1 MSYRIKEIYFTQQGE
16 GSNTGRDFVF
26 VRFSGCNL
34 WSGKEKNRKSAI
46 CQFCDTDFYGTD
58 GINGGVYSA
67 KQLIE
72 KIKSLWVSR
81 DDNIAVVLTGGEP
94 LLQVNDELVAAL
106 KQEQIYIAVE
116 TNGTLDAPDHIDW
129 ICMSPKANTEIK
141 LKKGNEIKVIF
152 PQESLDL
159 EKFSLFDFSEFYL
172 QPMDSNEYQEN
183 LNATITYCQKNPK
196 WKLSLQTHKILGI
209 R

>member
-58 GINGGVYSA
+58 GINGGIYSA
-67 KQLIE
+67 TQLIE

-94 LLQVNDELVAAL
+94 LLQVNDELVGAL

-116 TNGTLDAPDHIDW
+116 TNGTLDAPDKIDW

-152 PQESLDL
+152 PQESLDP

-172 QPMDSNEYQEN
+172 QPMDSNKYQEN

>member
-46 CQFCDTDFYGTD
+46 CQFFDTDFYGTD
-58 GINGGVYSA
+58 GINGGIYSA
-67 KQLIE
+67 TQLIE

-152 PQESLDL
+152 PQESLDP

-172 QPMDSNEYQEN
+172 QPMDSNKYQEN

>member
-58 GINGGVYSA
+58 GINGGIYSA
-67 KQLIE
+67 KKLIE

-152 PQESLDL
+152 PQESLDP
-159 EKFSLFDFSEFYL
+159 ENFSLFDFSEFYL
-172 QPMDSNEYQEN
+172 QPMDSNKYQEN

>member
-81 DDNIAVVLTGGEP
+81 DDNISVVLTGGEP

>member
-58 GINGGVYSA
+58 GINGGIYSA

-106 KQEQIYIAVE
+106 KHEQIYIAVE

-152 PQESLDL
+152 PQESLDP

-172 QPMDSNEYQEN
+172 QPMDSNKYQEN

>member
-67 KQLIE
+67 QQLIE

-141 LKKGNEIKVIF
+141 LKKGHEIKVIF
-152 PQESLDL
+152 PQESLDP

-172 QPMDSNEYQEN
+172 QPMDSNKYQEN

>member
-152 PQESLDL
+152 PQESLDP
-159 EKFSLFDFSEFYL
+159 EKFSLLDFSEFYL
-172 QPMDSNEYQEN
+172 QPMDSNKYHEN

>member
-67 KQLIE
+67 QQLIE
-72 KIKSLWVSR
+72 KIKSLWISR

-152 PQESLDL
+152 PQESLDP
-159 EKFSLFDFSEFYL
+159 EKFLLFDFSEFYL
-172 QPMDSNEYQEN
+172 QPMDSNKYQEN

>member
-58 GINGGVYSA
+58 GINGGIYSA
-67 KQLIE
+67 TQLIE

-94 LLQVNDELVAAL
+94 LLQVDDELVAAL

-152 PQESLDL
+152 PQESLDP

-172 QPMDSNEYQEN
+172 QPMDSNKYQEN

>member
-67 KQLIE
+67 KLLIE

-152 PQESLDL
+152 PQESLDP

-172 QPMDSNEYQEN
+172 QPMDSNKYQEN

>member
-58 GINGGVYSA
+58 GINGGVYSV

-81 DDNIAVVLTGGEP
+81 NDNIAVVLTGGEP
-94 LLQVNDELVAAL
+94 LLQVNEELVAAL

-152 PQESLDL
+152 PQESLDP

-172 QPMDSNEYQEN
+172 QPMDSNKYQEN

>member
-172 QPMDSNEYQEN
+172 QPMDSNKYQEN
-183 LNATITYCQKNPK
+183 LNATITYCQNNPK

>member
-116 TNGTLDAPDHIDW
+116 TNGTIDAPDHIDW

-152 PQESLDL
+152 PQESLDP

-172 QPMDSNEYQEN
+172 QPMDSNKYQEN

>member
-1 MSYRIKEIYFTQQGE
+1 MSYRIKEIYFTQQGK

-67 KQLIE
+67 QQLIE
-72 KIKSLWVSR
+72 KIKSLWVTR

-152 PQESLDL
+152 PQESLDP
-159 EKFSLFDFSEFYL
+159 EKFLLFDFSEFYL
-172 QPMDSNEYQEN
+172 QPMDSNKYQEN

>member
-16 GSNTGRDFVF
+16 GSNTGKDFVF

>member
-67 KQLIE
+67 QQLIE
-72 KIKSLWVSR
+72 KIKSLWVTR

-141 LKKGNEIKVIF
+141 LKKGHEIKVIF
-152 PQESLDL
+152 PQESLDP

-172 QPMDSNEYQEN
+172 QPMDSNKYKEN

>member
-72 KIKSLWVSR
+72 KIKSLWVSK

-152 PQESLDL
+152 PQESLDP

-172 QPMDSNEYQEN
+172 QPMDSNKYQEN

>member
-152 PQESLDL
+152 PQESLDP

-172 QPMDSNEYQEN
+172 QPMDSIKYQEN

>member
-67 KQLIE
+67 KQLIK

-94 LLQVNDELVAAL
+94 LLQLNDELVAAL

-152 PQESLDL
+152 PQESLDP

-172 QPMDSNEYQEN
+172 QPMDSNKYQEN

>member
-67 KQLIE
+67 NQLIE

-152 PQESLDL
+152 PQESLDP
-159 EKFSLFDFSEFYL
+159 EKFLLFDYSEFYL
-172 QPMDSNEYQEN
+172 QPMDSNKYQEN

>member
-81 DDNIAVVLTGGEP
+81 DNNIAVVLTGGEP

-152 PQESLDL
+152 PQESLDP

-172 QPMDSNEYQEN
+172 QPMDSNKYQEN

>member
-58 GINGGVYSA
+58 GINGGIYSA
-67 KQLIE
+67 TQLIE

-94 LLQVNDELVAAL
+94 LLQVNDELVAAF

-141 LKKGNEIKVIF
+141 LKKGNEIKIIF
-152 PQESLDL
+152 PQESLDP

-172 QPMDSNEYQEN
+172 QPMDSNKYQEN

>member
-1 MSYRIKEIYFTQQGE
+1 MNYRIKEIYFTQQGE

-152 PQESLDL
+152 PQESLDP

-172 QPMDSNEYQEN
+172 QPMDSNKYQEN

>member
-58 GINGGVYSA
+58 GINGGIYSA
-67 KQLIE
+67 TQLIE
-72 KIKSLWVSR
+72 KIKSLWVSK

-159 EKFSLFDFSEFYL
+159 EKFSLFEFSEFYL

-209 R
+209 K

>member
-94 LLQVNDELVAAL
+94 LLQVNHELVAAL

-152 PQESLDL
+152 PQESLDP

-172 QPMDSNEYQEN
+172 QPMDSNKYQEN

>member
-67 KQLIE
+67 TQLIE

-152 PQESLDL
+152 PQESLDP

>member
-58 GINGGVYSA
+58 GINGGIYSA

-94 LLQVNDELVAAL
+94 LLQVNDELVGAL

-116 TNGTLDAPDHIDW
+116 TNGTLDAPDKIDW

-152 PQESLDL
+152 PQESLDP

-172 QPMDSNEYQEN
+172 QPMDSNKYQEN

>member
-67 KQLIE
+67 NQLIQ

-81 DDNIAVVLTGGEP
+81 DNNMAVVLTGGEP

-152 PQESLDL
+152 PQESLDP

-172 QPMDSNEYQEN
+172 QPMDSNKYQEN

>member
-67 KQLIE
+67 QQLIE
-72 KIKSLWVSR
+72 KIKSLWVTR

-106 KQEQIYIAVE
+106 KQEEIYIAVE

-129 ICMSPKANTEIK
+129 ICMSPKANTDIK

-152 PQESLDL
+152 PQESLDP

-172 QPMDSNEYQEN
+172 QPMDSNNYQEN

>member
-1 MSYRIKEIYFTQQGE
+1 MHH
-16 GSNTGRDFVF
+16 
-26 VRFSGCNL
+26 
-34 WSGKEKNRKSAI
+34 
-46 CQFCDTDFYGTD
+46 

-72 KIKSLWVSR
+72 KIILWVSR
-81 DDNIAVVLTGGEP
+81 DDNIAVTLTGSLTQG
-94 LLQVNDELVAAL
+94 NDELVSAL

-152 PQESLDL
+152 R
-159 EKFSLFDFSEFYL
+159 
-172 QPMDSNEYQEN
+172 
-183 LNATITYCQKNPK
+183 KN
-196 WKLSLQTHKILGI
+196 

>member
-81 DDNIAVVLTGGEP
+81 DNNIAVVLTGGEP

-152 PQESLDL
+152 PQESLDP
-159 EKFSLFDFSEFYL
+159 EKFSVFDFSEFYL
-172 QPMDSNEYQEN
+172 QPMDSNKYQEN

-196 WKLSLQTHKILGI
+196 WKQSLQTHKILGI

>member
-81 DDNIAVVLTGGEP
+81 DNNIAVVLTGGEP

-172 QPMDSNEYQEN
+172 QPMDSNKYQEN

>member
-46 CQFCDTDFYGTD
+46 CQFCDTDFYGTN

-152 PQESLDL
+152 PQESLDP

-172 QPMDSNEYQEN
+172 QPMDSNKYQEN

>member
-67 KQLIE
+67 QQLIE

-116 TNGTLDAPDHIDW
+116 TNGTLDAPNHIDW
-129 ICMSPKANTEIK
+129 ICMSPKANTDIK

-152 PQESLDL
+152 PQESLDP

>member
-94 LLQVNDELVAAL
+94 LLQVNDELVGAL

>member
-116 TNGTLDAPDHIDW
+116 TNGTLDVPDHIDW

-141 LKKGNEIKVIF
+141 LKKGNEIKIIF
-152 PQESLDL
+152 PQESLDP

-172 QPMDSNEYQEN
+172 QPMDSNKYQEN

>member
-129 ICMSPKANTEIK
+129 VCMSPKANTEIK

-152 PQESLDL
+152 PQESLDP

-172 QPMDSNEYQEN
+172 QPMDSNKYQEN

>member
-1 MSYRIKEIYFTQQGE
+1 MIYRIKEIYFTQQGE

-58 GINGGVYSA
+58 GINGGIYSA
-67 KQLIE
+67 TQLIE

-152 PQESLDL
+152 PQESLDP

-172 QPMDSNEYQEN
+172 QPMDSNKYQEN